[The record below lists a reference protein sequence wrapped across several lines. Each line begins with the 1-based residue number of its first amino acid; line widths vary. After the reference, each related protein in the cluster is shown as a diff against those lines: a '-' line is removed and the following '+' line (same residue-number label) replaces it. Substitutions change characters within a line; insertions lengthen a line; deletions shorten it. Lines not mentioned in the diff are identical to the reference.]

1 MSSRESSRTDP
12 PDRVRILSI
21 AARMFREKGFESTGL
36 RDIAKAC
43 DMLPGSLHYR
53 YRAKEDILIDM
64 MRLAIER
71 TIRSVVDATTAVQ
84 DPLQR
89 MRAAVQA
96 HVNILMSGDDMVYV
110 LLFEW
115 RSVRGEARKTII
127 SERDRYER
135 YWAVMLDEMKVQG
148 YIRPEVDVEL
158 IRLIGLGAIN
168 WVATWYK
175 RDGRYNLDQIGEAI
189 GLMLAAGVLVPK
201 YQLEAA
207 KL

>member
-1 MSSRESSRTDP
+1 MSTRESTRAYT
-12 PDRVRILSI
+12 PDRERILAI
-21 AARMFREKGFESTGL
+21 AARMFREEGFERTGL

-71 TIRSVVDATTAVQ
+71 TIRSIVDATMEVQ
-84 DPLQR
+84 DPLR
-89 MRAAVQA
+89 KMRAALKA
-96 HVNILMSGDDMVYV
+96 HVSELMSGDDMVYV

-115 RSVRGEARKTII
+115 RSVRGEARELII
-127 SERDRYER
+127 AERDRYER
-135 YWAVMLDEMKVQG
+135 YWETMLDAMKAQG
-148 YIRPEVDVEL
+148 YIRPEVDTEL
-158 IRLIGLGAIN
+158 TRLIGLGAIN

-175 RDGRYNLDQIGEAI
+175 RGGRYNLDQVGEAI
-189 GLMLAAGVLVPK
+189 WQMLASGVLAPQ
-201 YQLEAA
+201 YQVEAA

>member
-21 AARMFREKGFESTGL
+21 AARMFRENGFESTGL